1 MAHELLS
8 CLNLKIENGHSLSTA
23 NWLKFI
29 EIDGIVKDIKH
40 FNNDMKKWRI
50 IVSILRNL

>member
-29 EIDGIVKDIKH
+29 EIDGIVKDTKH
-40 FNNDMKKWRI
+40 FNNDMKNGGLL
-50 IVSILRNL
+50 SQY